1 MSTAQAGSNLDA
13 SITGLRVQIAALT
26 RLLHKEGILTYS
38 GHASVRL
45 PGRDAFLIQSI
56 NDSRAGI
63 EPGNFLICDLD
74 CNVLEGPAGDRPP
87 LETFIHSEI
96 LRARP
101 DMEAVVHTHSDLAAM
116 FTMLDGVELA
126 LMKSHAHRWSSGIP
140 THPDPSH
147 IKTAE
152 QGKQLAASLGDHFG
166 ALLRAHGGVLVAE
179 SLPALL
185 VDAVHFEENA
195 TAHYQ
200 AATVGKIK
208 PLTRAELDLL
218 ATSDNNREQHCY
230 KLWRHYVGMGLDDG
244 TLPRDWN
251 ENLWGSVNA
260 EAQP

>member
-1 MSTAQAGSNLDA
+1 MNTAQAGSNLDA
-13 SITGLRVQIAALT
+13 STTGLRVQIAALT

-38 GHASVRL
+38 GHASVRI

-56 NDSRAGI
+56 NDSRASI
-63 EPGNFLICDLD
+63 EPDGFLVCDLD
-74 CNVLEGPAGDRPP
+74 CSVLEGPADQRPP
-87 LETFIHSEI
+87 LEVFIHSEI

-101 DMEAVVHTHSDLAAM
+101 DAQAVVHTHSDLAAM
-116 FTMLDGVELA
+116 FTMLEGIELA
-126 LMKSHAHRWSSGIP
+126 LMKSHAHRWASGVP

-147 IKTAE
+147 IKTAD
-152 QGKQLAASLGDHFG
+152 QGKALAASLGEHHG

-218 ATSDNNREQHCY
+218 ATSDNNREQHCF
-230 KLWRHYVGMGLDDG
+230 KLWSHYAGMGMEDG

-251 ENLWGSVNA
+251 ENLWGSVNPN
-260 EAQP
+260 AQP